1 MAGFITTKVTAVQ
14 ERHLIINLRETILDL
29 AATLDV
35 PLSVL
40 LRHAIYLAHF
50 LNV

>member
-1 MAGFITTKVTAVQ
+1 MVGFITTKVTAVQ

-35 PLSVL
+35 PLGVL